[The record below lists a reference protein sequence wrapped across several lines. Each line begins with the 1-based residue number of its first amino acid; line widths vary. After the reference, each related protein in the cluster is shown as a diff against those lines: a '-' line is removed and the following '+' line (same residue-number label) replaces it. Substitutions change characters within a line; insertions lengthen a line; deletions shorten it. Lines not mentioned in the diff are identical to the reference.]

1 MKNRAFLIG
10 ACGVA
15 LCAAVLSVPLAA
27 LCGVKPV
34 DLSHV
39 PQINESKEQRYN
51 RMQWFR
57 DAKLGMMICWGPS
70 SLGECEIGWSRKA
83 ARPWDIGKP
92 NNDRQRTEDPVYD
105 NYYKEF
111 NPTNFN
117 ADAWAQMAKAYG
129 FEYVVVLTKHHDGF
143 SMFDS
148 KVTDYDIMATPYKR
162 DIIKQFADAFHKQGI
177 RFGLY
182 YSTRDWYHPDYLQG
196 DNAKYDQWY
205 RTQIEELLSNYGS
218 VSVLWFD
225 SVGGN
230 DWGKWKFDELFSMM
244 YRLQPR
250 LLVNNRV
257 KFIGPKTPEDRGP
270 ASPEIKTMTQGDFG
284 TPEGVIGAF
293 TIDKDWESCLRV
305 GRGWSYRGEEGHR
318 KPADVIRMLVSAVT
332 GGGNLLLSFGP
343 RPDGSIVGF
352 ETEVAQALGNWLKKN
367 GEAIYGTRGGPYRN
381 GIWGGSCHKGDK
393 LYLHFYQWRKDGWTF
408 DPLPCVVKSARTLAG
423 AKVQFEQTAKA
434 LSLRFDKAEFAA
446 PATVVELTL
455 DQPVKDGLV
464 VGGVHG
470 EDLSEHGKILSE
482 NATLEL
488 SSQSR
493 HDKGE
498 HERLFKG
505 QRAKYGDAF
514 QTEPEKNPWA
524 KIDLGA
530 VKNVKAV
537 VIENKPTERRSE
549 GLILS
554 VSTDGQKW
562 TEIWKAEQW
571 DLSWTVPITTLD
583 AGAEVPGRKARY
595 FKVETKGDSARPL
608 ILQRFTVYGEE

>member
-1 MKNRAFLIG
+1 MIKHVVLAGMIAAQFASLAFGQASKEEI
-10 ACGVA
+10 
-15 LCAAVLSVPLAA
+15 
-27 LCGVKPV
+27 V

-39 PQINESKEQRYN
+39 PQINETPDQRDE

-70 SLGECEIGWSRKA
+70 AVGANEIGWSRKA

-92 NNDRQRTEDPVYD
+92 NNDRAPTEDPVYD
-105 NYYKEF
+105 HDYKRF
-111 NPTNFN
+111 NPTKFN
-117 ADAWAQMAKAYG
+117 AQEWAQMAKASG
-129 FEYVVVLTKHHDGF
+129 FQYVVFLTKHHDGF

-148 KVTDYDIMATPYKR
+148 KVTDYDIMATPYGR
-162 DIIKQFADAFHKQGI
+162 DIMKQFADAFRKEGI
-177 RFGLY
+177 RFGIY

-205 RTQIEELLSNYGS
+205 RTQIEELLTNYGP
-218 VSVLWFD
+218 VEILWFD

-230 DWGKWKFDELFSMM
+230 DWGKWRFDKLFAAM
-244 YRLQPR
+244 YRLQPG

-257 KFIGPKTPEDRGP
+257 KFIGAKTPEDRKP
-270 ASPEIKTMTQGDFG
+270 ASPEIEKMTKGDFG

-318 KPADVIRMLVSAVT
+318 KPDDVVRMMVSAVT

-352 ETEVAQALGNWLKKN
+352 ETEIAGVLGAWLKKN
-367 GEAIYGTRGGPYRN
+367 GEAIYGTRGGPYKN
-381 GIWGGSCHKGDK
+381 GMWGGSCHKGNK
-393 LYLHFYQWRKDGWTF
+393 LFLQLFSQRKGPWIF
-408 DPLPCVVKSARTLAG
+408 DPLTSKVLSAKILGGDPVTFTQSE
-423 AKVQFEQTAKA
+423 KD
-434 LSLRFDKAEFAA
+434 LSIQLSEGQYDA
-446 PATVVELTL
+446 PVTVIELTL
-455 DQPVKDGLV
+455 DQPLK
-464 VGGVHG
+464 VGVALGSVRG

-482 NATLEL
+482 NATLRI

-498 HERLFKG
+498 HERFFKG
-505 QRAKYGDAF
+505 LRAKYGDAF
-514 QTEPEKNPWA
+514 VTEREKNPWA
-524 KIDLGA
+524 EVDLGR
-530 VKNVKAV
+530 VKNVKAI

-562 TEIWKAEQW
+562 QEVWKAEDW
-571 DLSWTVPITTLD
+571 DLSWTIPLTTLE
-583 AGAEVPGRKARY
+583 AGADVPGRKARY
-595 FKVETKGDSARPL
+595 FKLETKGDSARPL
-608 ILQRFTVYGEE
+608 ILQRFTAYGDG